1 MICNFEVYETK
12 FCQYEYWAA
21 ELEAALKIIS
31 QAMQLRAEAGG
42 KARRM
47 KKQMRQKQGK
57 GKQVGYSYR
66 YSVHK
71 RGSLRMFAK
80 IWDRGNVG

>member
-1 MICNFEVYETK
+1 MGIV
-12 FCQYEYWAA
+12 
-21 ELEAALKIIS
+21 S

-42 KARRM
+42 GM

>member
-1 MICNFEVYETK
+1 
-12 FCQYEYWAA
+12 
-21 ELEAALKIIS
+21 
-31 QAMQLRAEAGG
+31 MQLRAEAGG